1 MCIGDNL
8 LFRSYFGELVRR
20 RDDLPRPPGVAV
32 AEVLRDEGA
41 GADEVVVL
49 VEEEAGPGELPG
61 AGLPVLPAGGGAPLA
76 RAALLAA
83 RHHLLRAVLPPGA
96 LGGGLRLLGGD
107 AGPSEH
113 RQVHVC
119 NLEL

>member
-1 MCIGDNL
+1 M
-8 LFRSYFGELVRR
+8 RR
-20 RDDLPRPPGVAV
+20 RDDLPCPPGVAV
-32 AEVLRDEGA
+32 AEVLGDEGA

-49 VEEEAGPGELPG
+49 VEEEAGPGELSW
-61 AGLPVLPAGGGAPLA
+61 AGLPVLPAGGGAPLP

-83 RHHLLRAVLPPGA
+83 RHHLLGAVLPPEA

-113 RQVHVC
+113 RQVHV
-119 NLEL
+119 

>member
-1 MCIGDNL
+1 M
-8 LFRSYFGELVRR
+8 RR

-49 VEEEAGPGELPG
+49 VEEKAGPGELPG

-83 RHHLLRAVLPPGA
+83 AARHLLRAVLPPEA

-113 RQVHVC
+113 
-119 NLEL
+119 